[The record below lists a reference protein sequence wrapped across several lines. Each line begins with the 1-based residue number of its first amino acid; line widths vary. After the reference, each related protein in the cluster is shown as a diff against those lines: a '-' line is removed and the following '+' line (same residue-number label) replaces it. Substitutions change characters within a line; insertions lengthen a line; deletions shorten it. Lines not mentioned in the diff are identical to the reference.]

1 VPDEDLVE
9 RLQPMIRTGDRGL
22 GVVAVGKLPGTRWHL
37 TVDESGHL
45 ALPLLDLSVSAVR
58 LTERTAAQL
67 ADLFAKAREQ
77 RSPATDGSVLIPRAP
92 RPGDDAHWASAAVRV
107 GVLGPHEVKVPG
119 QMDEVRLG
127 LATEVATYLALQTA
141 PVHPTV
147 LAASVWPRGVTPEV
161 RGATIDRV
169 REWLGQATDG
179 SYLLREN
186 DEGRLFLADDVAVDW
201 HAFCTL
207 VQRSRGVAV
216 RTEMELLRR
225 ALQLIRGPFLDGRER
240 GRYTWLAR
248 TRLDTTVRDSVEA
261 TAHRLVELSTDDP
274 DGAAGAARAGLR
286 LVPHSQLLWRDLLRA
301 EYDGPGGPGVAAAVE
316 EMWVVLSGCG
326 ADAEPETEALV
337 EELVP
342 GSQPLVS

>member
-1 VPDEDLVE
+1 
-9 RLQPMIRTGDRGL
+9 M
-22 GVVAVGKLPGTRWHL
+22 
-37 TVDESGHL
+37 
-45 ALPLLDLSVSAVR
+45 SAVR

-141 PVHPTV
+141 PVHPSV
-147 LAASVWPRGVTPEV
+147 LAASVWPRGVTAEV
-161 RGATIDRV
+161 RDATIERV

-248 TRLDTTVRDSVEA
+248 TRLDTTVRRLRRGGGAPAGRAV
-261 TAHRLVELSTDDP
+261 HRRP
-274 DGAAGAARAGLR
+274 GRRRRCRPRRAAAGAALPAVVARPAAGGVRRPGRAGR
-286 LVPHSQLLWRDLLRA
+286 RRRGRRDVASCCPSAVPSWRPRPRRWSRSWCRA
-301 EYDGPGGPGVAAAVE
+301 RASGG
-316 EMWVVLSGCG
+316 
-326 ADAEPETEALV
+326 T
-337 EELVP
+337 
-342 GSQPLVS
+342 LVS